1 MQHPALEDLLDPI
14 RVLYDDV
21 RKKVLQN
28 SFRNVSYIDFR
39 PNQHA
44 M

>member
-21 RKKVLQN
+21 RKKVIQYFL
-28 SFRNVSYIDFR
+28 SWLI
-39 PNQHA
+39 
-44 M
+44 